1 MSSED
6 DRSRRLVLWG
16 ASGHGKVVLDVGRSQ
31 GSFDSIVFIDDRH
44 KELGPS
50 FLLCPVVGGTEALQS
65 LRGYSFLISIGDNT
79 QRARC
84 YAVAVAQE
92 LAPATLIHRTA
103 IIAPSAIVGIGT
115 VVMPGAI
122 VNAHAHIGDD
132 CIVNTGAIIEHDCVI
147 DDHVHVS
154 PGVALGG
161 GVTVGRFAHVGIG
174 AVVLPGVH
182 IGESAVVG
190 AGSVVLKSV
199 IHGATVAGVPSRLL
213 HSK

>member
-6 DRSRRLVLWG
+6 DRSRLLVLWG
-16 ASGHGKVVLDVGRSQ
+16 ASGHGRVVLDVGRSH
-31 GSFDSIVFIDDRH
+31 GSFDSIVFIDDRY

-50 FLLCPVVGGTEALQS
+50 FLLCPVLGGLEALPS
-65 LRGYSFLISIGDNT
+65 LRGCSFLISIGENT

-84 YAVAVAQE
+84 YAAAVSQGMV
-92 LAPATLIHRTA
+92 PATLVHRTA
-103 IIAPSAIVGIGT
+103 IIAPSAIIGSGT

-122 VNAHAHIGDD
+122 VNANAHVGDN

-147 DDHVHVS
+147 GDHVHIS
-154 PGVALGG
+154 PRVALGG
-161 GVTVGRFAHVGIG
+161 GVTVGKSAHVGIG

-182 IGESAVVG
+182 IGDSAVVG

-199 IHGATVAGVPSRLL
+199 PAGATVAGVPSRPL
-213 HSK
+213 HPK